1 MAGPPPTPRPDQ
13 KGTGGFRA
21 RFDDARGFAFHVL
34 QRFLDDRC
42 LRVAGELSYTTLLSL
57 VPLLAVGLAMLSAF
71 PVFAGMRNDIQAF
84 VFFNFVP
91 AAGDVVQK
99 QFSSFLDNAGKLTIF
114 GIIALGVTALLLL
127 NTIEAAFNAIW
138 REKRARPIIIR
149 FLTYWAILTLGPLL
163 IGSSIAL
170 SSYIFTLTKLVG
182 IEAFTGPLGDLLRF
196 LPFVLL
202 TLGLMALYVI
212 MPARPAR
219 WRPALAG
226 AVVAA
231 LLFEVLKRLFALYVT
246 KFPSY
251 EAIYGALAALP
262 LFLIWMYLA
271 WALVLFGAEVAAS
284 IPEWRA
290 LKSLR
295 KPPPE
300 MNAHAKLSLA
310 LDVLG
315 LLRRAIR
322 EGSRRGGGKLTDAIL
337 ARDTAVEVEALAPL
351 LAILAAGG
359 FVAHTTDNRW
369 LLARDLE
376 TASLY
381 DLCQVIGLG
390 LSIEEGSAYSA
401 GWPPRVAH
409 AIAEADAA
417 SRDHMGIRLSDLVDD
432 VP

>member
-1 MAGPPPTPRPDQ
+1 MAAPPPTKRPDP
-13 KGTGGFRA
+13 KATGGLRP
-21 RFDDARGFAFHVL
+21 RLDALRGFAFHVL
-34 QRFLDDRC
+34 QRFVDDRC

-71 PVFAGMRNDIQAF
+71 PVFAGMREDIQSF

-99 QFSSFLDNAGKLTIF
+99 QFSSFLENAGKLTAF
-114 GIIALGVTALLLL
+114 GIVALGITALLLL
-127 NTIEAAFNAIW
+127 NTIESAFNLIW
-138 REKRARPIIIR
+138 REKRARPLIIR

-170 SSYIFTLTKLVG
+170 SSYIFTLTKLIG
-182 IEAFTGPLGDLLRF
+182 IEAFTGPLGELVRL
-196 LPFVLL
+196 LPFLL
-202 TLGLMALYVI
+202 LVLGLMALYVI

-231 LLFEVLKRLFALYVT
+231 LLFEVLKHLFALYVT

-284 IPEWRA
+284 IPEWQAQR
-290 LKSLR
+290 SR
-295 KPPPE
+295 RPPPPE

-322 EGSRRGGGKLTDAIL
+322 EGTRRSGGGKLTDIVL
-337 ARDTAVEVEALAPL
+337 ARDTAAEIEALDPL
-351 LAILAAGG
+351 LNTL
-359 FVAHTTDNRW
+359 
-369 LLARDLE
+369 
-376 TASLY
+376 
-381 DLCQVIGLG
+381 
-390 LSIEEGSAYSA
+390 
-401 GWPPRVAH
+401 
-409 AIAEADAA
+409 
-417 SRDHMGIRLSDLVDD
+417 
-432 VP
+432 

>member
-1 MAGPPPTPRPDQ
+1 MAGPTPKPHPDP
-13 KGTGGFRA
+13 KSADGFRA
-21 RFDDARGFAFHVL
+21 RVEDARGFSFHVL
-34 QRFLDDRC
+34 QRFVDDRC

-71 PVFAGMRNDIQAF
+71 PVFASMRDDIQSF

-99 QFSSFLDNAGKLTIF
+99 EFSSFLANAGKLTAF
-114 GIIALGVTALLLL
+114 GIVALGITALLLL
-127 NTIEAAFNAIW
+127 NTIESAFNLIW
-138 REKRARPIIIR
+138 REKRARPVIIR

-170 SSYIFTLTKLVG
+170 SSYIFTLTKLAG
-182 IEAFTGPLGDLLRF
+182 IEAFTGPLGELVRL

-202 TLGLMALYVI
+202 VLGLMALYVI

-271 WALVLFGAEVAAS
+271 WAVVLFGAEVAAS
-284 IPEWRA
+284 LPEWRA
-290 LKSLR
+290 LKSQR
-295 KPPPE
+295 PPPPE
-300 MNAHAKLSLA
+300 INAHARLSLA

-322 EGSRRGGGKLTDAIL
+322 EATRKGGGKLTDAAL
-337 ARDTAVEVEALAPL
+337 ARGTAVEVEALAPL
-351 LAILAAGG
+351 LATLATGG
-359 FVAHTTDNRW
+359 FIAHTTDASW
-369 LLARDLE
+369 LLARDLD
-376 TASLY
+376 TATLY
-381 DLCQVIGLG
+381 DLCQALG
-390 LSIEEGSAYSA
+390 FWLTVEDGSAYSSA
-401 GWPPRVAH
+401 WPPRVAH

-417 SRDHMGIRLSDLVDD
+417 SRDHMGIRLSDLVDE